1 MISKLLLYLVWT
13 AVVAALS
20 SLNPDHSVAS
30 IASSHPAS
38 TSFGSPAG
46 SVALQKR
53 TNAVNQTCDAGS
65 MSWFAMVAAHAY
77 VNLISFTNQLNATF
91 VESGMV
97 IGELPKLASSY
108 YDVDRVWCDFFPRAS
123 DKVGTSFPR
132 CLLETAIDDFCTVP
146 YDTWMNNSHPMS
158 TNNRGGRWTTCKFT
172 GYSISGLYVGA
183 DFSKQPE
190 CDGHYR
196 GLYAYNGMPDR
207 RCKEKLLGQIVDNCT
222 FFSTVHYFNY
232 ISSVTDATLPGQTDN
247 TYIKFGGATTDS
259 CESEFRHQ

>member
-53 TNAVNQTCDAGS
+53 TNAVNQTCDAAS
-65 MSWFAMVAAHAY
+65 MSWFAMVATYAFINQA
-77 VNLISFTNQLNATF
+77 SFTNQLNATF
-91 VESGMV
+91 AESDMV

-108 YDVDRVWCDFFPRAS
+108 YDADRVWCDFFPRAS
-123 DKVGTSFPR
+123 DEVGTSFPR

-146 YDTWMNNSHPMS
+146 YDTWMNSSHPMS
-158 TNNRGGRWTTCKFT
+158 TNNRGGRWITYKFT

-183 DFSKQPE
+183 EFSKQPE

-232 ISSVTDATLPGQTDN
+232 ISSVTDAILPGQTDN

-259 CESEFRHQ
+259 CESEFRH